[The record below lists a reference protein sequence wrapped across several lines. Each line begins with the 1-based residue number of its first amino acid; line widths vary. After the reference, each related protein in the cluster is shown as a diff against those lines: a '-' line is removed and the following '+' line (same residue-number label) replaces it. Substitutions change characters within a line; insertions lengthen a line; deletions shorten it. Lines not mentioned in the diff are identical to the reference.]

1 MRRDTY
7 TPKLCR
13 FSSHKSPYVLHFFT
27 CESASERVN
36 LLSVTP
42 MYTCRVT
49 SLSKPSSSLRG
60 ISSAVNRTLFHGNQ
74 YKCLSSSIKKC
85 RRSRKFRIYS
95 TATQPSSSPND
106 DKNDESKAESEER
119 KAKFWNIFLTDAI
132 EISGSGVPKVKR
144 YKTEENKTPNSIKN
158 EEGKAKIEVQ
168 GDGFL
173 QRLTLVGLILSA
185 CFLISAVQATHFAT
199 VKWCL
204 MNPVTLFQNSEVSR
218 EVVRRLIAPGV
229 RYIAAYFFA
238 RWRVRWALGFA
249 VLSFIAPTVEF
260 D

>member
-1 MRRDTY
+1 
-7 TPKLCR
+7 L
-13 FSSHKSPYVLHFFT
+13 
-27 CESASERVN
+27 
-36 LLSVTP
+36 
-42 MYTCRVT
+42 
-49 SLSKPSSSLRG
+49 G
-60 ISSAVNRTLFHGNQ
+60 
-74 YKCLSSSIKKC
+74 
-85 RRSRKFRIYS
+85 
-95 TATQPSSSPND
+95 ND

-119 KAKFWNIFLTDAI
+119 KAKFWSIFLTDAI

-229 RYIAAYFFA
+229 RYMAAYFFA

-249 VLSFIAPTVEF
+249 VLSFIAPAVEF

>member
-1 MRRDTY
+1 
-7 TPKLCR
+7 
-13 FSSHKSPYVLHFFT
+13 
-27 CESASERVN
+27 
-36 LLSVTP
+36 

-49 SLSKPSSSLRG
+49 SLSQPSSSFRG
-60 ISSAVNRTLFHGNQ
+60 IPAVNRTLFRGNQ

-168 GDGFL
+168 GEGFL

-249 VLSFIAPTVEF
+249 VLSFIAPAVEF